1 MEKLKEKIKEIF
13 YDDEEL
19 ELLNTK
25 IGALRDL
32 CDSKDDVIV
41 YQKKLIETQAE
52 TIKTQRLEID
62 KLRDLEKNMNKMM
75 EEIEDVKKH
84 NTRNKSRK

>member
-1 MEKLKEKIKEIF
+1 MGKLKEKIKEIF

-19 ELLNTK
+19 ELLNTR
-25 IGALRDL
+25 IGLLSDL
-32 CDSKDDVIV
+32 CDSKDNTIN
-41 YQKKLIETQAE
+41 YQKQLIETQAE

-62 KLRDLEKNMNKMM
+62 KIKELEKGINKLM
-75 EEIEDVKKH
+75 EEIDNVKKR